1 MKQKIGAK
9 ESFTV
14 AEAAYKMGMSVKRVE
29 NLIRKGLLGFK
40 AGINGPVISATDMN
54 NYYLG
59 WKPKSEPEYKPEK
72 RKRKMPKYYV
82 KAKTRR

>member
-1 MKQKIGAK
+1 MKQKIGAQ

-14 AEAAYKMGMSVKRVE
+14 AQAAHKMEMSVKRVE
-29 NLIRKGLLGFK
+29 NLISKGLLGFK

-59 WKPKSEPEYKPEK
+59 CKPRSEPEYKPEK
-72 RKRKMPKYYV
+72 PKRKMPNYYV
-82 KAKTRR
+82 KAKTKR